1 MKRRTFLQR
10 FGSILMA
17 LGVTEAEWLT
27 CGNHYYQAL
36 AQPNIRK
43 IALLI
48 GINEYPQIPALTGCL
63 TDVELQ
69 KELLIHRFGFQPSD
83 ILCLLDQQATREFIE
98 RAFLEHLVK
107 VARPGD
113 MVFFHFSGY
122 GSRVKLG
129 SLQETVQNALVPFD
143 GNANTQENKIVNY
156 LLEETLLLLLRSLG
170 CDHVTAVLDTSY
182 YAPLNRV
189 PTGLRSRARLVPE
202 QALLVAAELD
212 FQQQLKTEH
221 SLPTDVGAGLRRPYP
236 LPTLLTATS
245 DPKQLAREVQ
255 LSGFSA
261 GLFTYALTQYLW
273 EATPAT
279 TIQVSLSR
287 VASSLQQLGSSKQ
300 QPALLTEK
308 NNQSQAPLA
317 DIFLPDRTFGAEGVV
332 TATQEDGK
340 VAQLWLGG
348 LPLQVL
354 EYYGDNSRFTIL
366 THEGA
371 TAQLVL
377 RSRTGLKAL
386 AQIDHPEGTTSLK
399 VGQLVTEA
407 VRVLPRQINLII
419 ALDPRLERI
428 ERVDA
433 TSGFATVARVSSV
446 VAGEQAADYV
456 FGKQPEAKT
465 KDLAATTSKVVSPS
479 RYGLF
484 SLGGELIPNATG
496 EAEEAVKVAVQRLA
510 PKLQTLLAAKLW
522 RLTENEGSSRMFVRA
537 TLEIIDS
544 VPSQILMQ
552 RETVRIK
559 QGESKIL
566 PSNPTEGIPT
576 VHIGSRIQY
585 RVENMSD
592 RPVYLILLAL
602 NSSRTAIALS
612 PWQKSTQPHSSQ
624 TTPLLKDVIVSPGET
639 RTVPQTTSG
648 FEWVVQEP
656 ASLSETQLI
665 FSTAPFTH
673 TLTALEAA
681 KHPTSE
687 QHRIQPLINPLE
699 VAQAVLQDLHNAST
713 VKAEMNGTATD
724 SYILDVNNWAS
735 LSFIYQ
741 VI

>member
-10 FGSILMA
+10 FGFILMA

-27 CGNHYYQAL
+27 FGNHYYQAL

-43 IALLI
+43 LALLV
-48 GINEYPQIPALTGCL
+48 GINQYPHPALSGCL

-83 ILCLLDQQATREFIE
+83 ILCLLDGQATREFIE
-98 RAFLEHLVK
+98 SAFLEHLVK
-107 VARPGD
+107 VARPD
-113 MVFFHFSGY
+113 DVVFFHFSGY

-129 SLQETVQNALVPFD
+129 MQETMQNALVPFD

-156 LLEETLLLLLRSLG
+156 LLSETLLLMLRSLD
-170 CDHVTAVLDTSY
+170 CDHVAAVLDTSY
-182 YAPLNRV
+182 YAASNGV
-189 PTGLRSRARLVPE
+189 PTGLRSRARLLPE
-202 QALLVAAELD
+202 QAILTAAELD
-212 FQQQLKTEH
+212 FQQQLN
-221 SLPTDVGAGLRRPYP
+221 VRAGEPRPYS
-236 LPTLLTATS
+236 LGILTATS

-273 EATPAT
+273 EATSAN
-279 TIQVSLSR
+279 TIKVSLSR

-300 QPALLTEK
+300 QPALLIGEK
-308 NNQSQAPLA
+308 NERTPARLS
-317 DIFLPDRTFGAEGVV
+317 DIFLPNRTFGAKGVV

-348 LPLQVL
+348 LPLQLL
-354 EYYGDNSRFTIL
+354 EYYGVNSRFNIL
-366 THEGA
+366 TQEGS

-377 RSRTGLKAL
+377 RSRTGLTAL
-386 AQIDHPEGTTSLK
+386 AQIYNPNGTTSLQ

-407 VRVLPRQINLII
+407 VRVFARNINLII
-419 ALDPRLERI
+419 ALDAGLERI

-433 TSGFATVARVSSV
+433 TSGFATVAHVSSV

-456 FGKQPEAKT
+456 FGKLPEA
-465 KDLAATTSKVVSPS
+465 KVVSPS

-484 SLGGELIPNATG
+484 SLGSELIPNATG
-496 EAEEAVKVAVQRLA
+496 EAGEAVKVAVQRLA

-522 RLTENEGSSRMFVRA
+522 RLTENEGSSGLGVRA
-537 TLEIIDS
+537 SLEIIDS
-544 VPSQILMQ
+544 LPSQILMQ
-552 RETVRIK
+552 RETVRVK

-566 PSNPTEGIPT
+566 EYSPTEEIPT

-585 RVENMSD
+585 RVENMSG
-592 RPVYLILLAL
+592 RPVYLMLLGL
-602 NSSRTAIALS
+602 NSSRTALALY
-612 PWQKSTQPHSSQ
+612 PWQKTTEPDSSE
-624 TTPLLKDVIVSPGET
+624 TKLLLKDVIVAPGET

-648 FEWVVQEP
+648 FEWVVQAP

-665 FSTAPFTH
+665 VSTAPFTQ
-673 TLTALEAA
+673 TLTTMIAA
-681 KHPTSE
+681 KHPTAE
-687 QHRIQPLINPLE
+687 QHRIQPMINPLE
-699 VAQAVLQDLHNAST
+699 VVQAVLQDLHNASA
-713 VKAEMNGTATD
+713 VKAEVSSTATD

-735 LSFIYQ
+735 LSFVYQ

>member
-10 FGSILMA
+10 FGFILMA

-27 CGNHYYQAL
+27 FGNHYYQAL

-43 IALLI
+43 LALLV
-48 GINEYPQIPALTGCL
+48 GINQYPHPALSGCL

-83 ILCLLDQQATREFIE
+83 ILCLLDGQATREFIE
-98 RAFLEHLVK
+98 SAFLEHLVK
-107 VARPGD
+107 VARPD
-113 MVFFHFSGY
+113 DVVFFHFSGY

-129 SLQETVQNALVPFD
+129 TLQETMQNALVPFD
-143 GNANTQENKIVNY
+143 GNANAQENKIVNY
-156 LLEETLLLLLRSLG
+156 LLSETLLLMLRSLD
-170 CDHVTAVLDTSY
+170 CDHVAAVLDTSY
-182 YAPLNRV
+182 YAASNGV
-189 PTGLRSRARLVPE
+189 ATGLRSRARLLPE
-202 QALLVAAELD
+202 QAILTAAELD
-212 FQQQLKTEH
+212 FQQQLN
-221 SLPTDVGAGLRRPYP
+221 VRAGGPRPYS
-236 LPTLLTATS
+236 LGILTATS
-245 DPKQLAREVQ
+245 DPTQLAREVQ

-273 EATPAT
+273 EATSAN

-300 QPALLTEK
+300 QPALLIGEK
-308 NNQSQAPLA
+308 NQRSPALLS
-317 DIFLPDRTFGAEGVV
+317 DIFLPNRTRSAKGVV

-348 LPLQVL
+348 LPLQLL
-354 EYYGDNSRFTIL
+354 EYYGVNSRFNIL
-366 THEGA
+366 TQEGS

-377 RSRTGLKAL
+377 RSRTGLTAL
-386 AQIDHPEGTTSLK
+386 AQIYNPNGTTSLQ

-407 VRVLPRQINLII
+407 VRVFARNINLII
-419 ALDPRLERI
+419 AIDAGLERI

-433 TSGFATVARVSSV
+433 TSGFATVAHVSSV

-456 FGKQPEAKT
+456 FGKLPEA
-465 KDLAATTSKVVSPS
+465 KVVSPS

-484 SLGGELIPNATG
+484 SLGSELIPNATG
-496 EAEEAVKVAVQRLA
+496 EAGEAVKVAVQRLA

-522 RLTENEGSSRMFVRA
+522 RLTENEGSSGLGVRA
-537 TLEIIDS
+537 SLEIIDS
-544 VPSQILMQ
+544 LPSQILMQ
-552 RETVRIK
+552 RETVRVK

-566 PSNPTEGIPT
+566 EYSPTEEIPT

-592 RPVYLILLAL
+592 RPVYLMLLGL
-602 NSSRTAIALS
+602 NSSRTALALY
-612 PWQKSTQPHSSQ
+612 PWQKTTEPDSSE
-624 TTPLLKDVIVSPGET
+624 TKLLLNDVIVAPGET

-648 FEWVVQEP
+648 FEWVVQAP

-665 FSTAPFTH
+665 FSTAPFTQ
-673 TLTALEAA
+673 TLTAMIAA
-681 KHPTSE
+681 KHPTAE
-687 QHRIQPLINPLE
+687 QHRIQPTINPLE
-699 VAQAVLQDLHNAST
+699 VVQAVLQDLHNASA
-713 VKAEMNGTATD
+713 VKAEVSSTATD

-735 LSFIYQ
+735 LSFVYQ